1 MSHRAPPQA
10 GSAPRPLARKS
21 AMARLQQA
29 IGAHR
34 AGDLDT
40 AERLYR
46 PLAAVP
52 ATRADALHFLGVL
65 MHQRGR
71 SDVGVTFL
79 RQALSL
85 VPGHADAHNNLGNVH
100 KECGELEDAE
110 ACYRRAVAI
119 APTHPEAL
127 GNLAVVLEARGDD
140 EDARVMYGHWR
151 RARPDDLRAH
161 YLGGRFL
168 CTHARSPDDV
178 DTAIA
183 VFRDALAR
191 DPAHGGV
198 LEALGMALYGLGRID
213 EAAAV
218 YRHWS
223 VRDPAHPVPRHM
235 LAACGLDEAPQRADD
250 GYIRHVFD
258 RFAASF
264 DEQLV
269 GNLAYRAPEAL
280 HHAIA
285 ALGLGEGLDILDA
298 GCGTGLCGPLLRP
311 WAGRLTGVDLSP
323 AMIAQAARR
332 DCYDQLYEDELTRH
346 LDEGSRYD
354 LIACADTLVYFGELD
369 TVFAATHRA
378 LRHAG
383 AFAFTLEALHE
394 AATPY
399 RLTPS
404 GRYSHTADYVTRALR
419 AAGFDRVRVRP
430 DTLRREAG
438 HGVDGW
444 VVTARRLSPGDT
456 R

>member
-1 MSHRAPPQA
+1 MSYRA
-10 GSAPRPLARKS
+10 RNS

-34 AGDLDT
+34 AGNLEA
-40 AERLYR
+40 AERMYR

-100 KECGELEDAE
+100 KECGELDAAE
-110 ACYRRAVAI
+110 ASYRRAVAI

-127 GNLAVVLEARGDD
+127 GNLAVVLEARGND
-140 EDARVMYGHWR
+140 EDARIMYDQWR

-168 CTHARSPDDV
+168 CTHAQSRDDV
-178 DTAIA
+178 ETAVA
-183 VFRDALAR
+183 VFRDALTLDA
-191 DPAHGGV
+191 AHGGV

-213 EAAAV
+213 EAAQV
-218 YRHWS
+218 YRDWTA
-223 VRDPAHPVPRHM
+223 RDPEHPVPRHM
-235 LAACGLDEAPQRADD
+235 LAACGLDDAPRRADD
-250 GYIRHVFD
+250 KYIRHVFD
-258 RFAASF
+258 RFAGSF

-280 HHAIA
+280 QQAIA
-285 ALGLGEGLDILDA
+285 ALDAGNELDILDA

-311 WAGRLTGVDLSP
+311 WARRLTGIDLSP
-323 AMIAQAARR
+323 AMIAQATRR
-332 DCYDQLYEDELTRH
+332 DCYDQLHVGELTRH

-378 LRHAG
+378 LRQAG
-383 AFAFTLEALHE
+383 VFAFTLEALHD
-394 AATPY
+394 AATPH

-404 GRYSHTADYVTRALR
+404 GRYSHTATYVTHALQT
-419 AAGFDRVRVRP
+419 AGFDRVRVRP

-438 HGVDGW
+438 HGVEGW
-444 VVTARRLSPGDT
+444 VVTARRLSTGGS
-456 R
+456 